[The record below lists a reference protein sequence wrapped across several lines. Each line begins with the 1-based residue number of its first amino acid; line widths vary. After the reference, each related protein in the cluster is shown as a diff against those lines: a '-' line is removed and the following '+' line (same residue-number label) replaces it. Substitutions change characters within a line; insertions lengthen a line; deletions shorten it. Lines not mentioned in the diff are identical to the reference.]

1 MPEMVRI
8 VICWTLPLLLFFVTS
23 CNMLTPLIFVGEHRK
38 KISAEFDK
46 LAGKRVAV
54 LVWTDPATLFDY
66 RFARIEL
73 ATYVSDKLRTEL
85 QQRQKATQ
93 VVDAR
98 DVEDFLQRNVDAQV
112 DPYAVGRK
120 FEADYVIYLEVL
132 KFQMRNPREPQFLT
146 GRIEASVTVHDI
158 RADPDQLRRYELNP
172 VRCIHPEGSPVL
184 LSRTNAPLV
193 REATY
198 RKFAEQVARKFYE
211 HTVEL

>member
-1 MPEMVRI
+1 
-8 VICWTLPLLLFFVTS
+8 
-23 CNMLTPLIFVGEHRK
+23 MLTPLIFVGEHRK

-54 LVWTDPATLFDY
+54 LVWTEPATLFDY

-146 GRIEASVTVHDI
+146 GRIDASVTVHDI
-158 RADPDQLRRYELNP
+158 RADPDQLRRYELSP

>member
-1 MPEMVRI
+1 MVRI

>member
-1 MPEMVRI
+1 MVRI

-54 LVWTDPATLFDY
+54 LVWTEPATLFDY

-93 VVDAR
+93 IVDAR

-146 GRIEASVTVHDI
+146 GRIEASVTVHDV

>member
-1 MPEMVRI
+1 MVRI
-8 VICWTLPLLLFFVTS
+8 VICWTLPLLMLFVTS

-54 LVWTDPATLFDY
+54 LVWTEPATLFDY

-146 GRIEASVTVHDI
+146 GRIDASVTVHDI
-158 RADPDQLRRYELNP
+158 RADPDQLRRYELSP

>member
-1 MPEMVRI
+1 MVRI

-54 LVWTDPATLFDY
+54 LVWTEPATLFDY